1 MKKSLLWLLI
11 MLLTVSMIATF
22 SLAGCKEEEVA
33 VAEEEEAVEEEVA
46 EEEVAEEEVAEEEPE
61 LIPSTEV
68 LVYHYYTAGDEKAA
82 MDAVIALFEETYPD
96 ITLIENP
103 VAGSEAMVSILETQF
118 YAGKPPDVFI
128 SADLCRTA
136 DWVRAGLIQPVD
148 DLWEQLGL
156 DDALNPDLAN
166 MPALTYEGHHY
177 GIPELT
183 GYESGI
189 IYNKHIFDNV
199 GIDPASLITVD
210 ALMDACDTIKAA
222 GYTPFAI
229 GSKWLWTLKFPF
241 VDMVLLKG
249 GVDKYE
255 AFYTGEITAD
265 DPAIREALEFFASTA
280 EYTNPDHAALTWDE
294 AGDLIV
300 SDEAAMYVHGS
311 WAGGMLASKGF
322 VWRTDMNIM
331 PFPGIGDYFV
341 MDGNL
346 WSIPRFSEHPDAAKK
361 FLLVAGS
368 VDALSL
374 ELVPRDSTIA
384 WRTDIPATGLGPI
397 TTDILEI
404 QGDATTPVPSAQC
417 IEGTDVAFVN
427 GVQGILQTLLIDEDV
442 DAAVNSLVEL
452 HNTVFGE

>member
-1 MKKSLLWLLI
+1 MKKSLLWFLVMVMVI
-11 MLLTVSMIATF
+11 SMIAVF
-22 SLAGCKEEEVA
+22 SLVGCKEA
-33 VAEEEEAVEEEVA
+33 AAPAEEEKVEAA
-46 EEEVAEEEVAEEEPE
+46 PAEEEVAEEEPE

-210 ALMDACDTIKAA
+210 ALIDACTTIKAA

-249 GVDKYE
+249 GLDKYE
-255 AFYTGEITAD
+255 AFYTGEITAE
-265 DPAIREALEFFASTA
+265 DPVIREALEFFASTA
-280 EYTNPDHAALTWDE
+280 EYTNSDHAALTWDE

-322 VWRTDMNIM
+322 VWETDMGIM
-331 PFPGIGDYFV
+331 PFPGIGNYFV

-346 WSIPRFSEHPDAAKK
+346 WSIPRFSEHPDAAEK
-361 FLLVAGS
+361 FLSVAGS
-368 VDALSL
+368 VEALSL